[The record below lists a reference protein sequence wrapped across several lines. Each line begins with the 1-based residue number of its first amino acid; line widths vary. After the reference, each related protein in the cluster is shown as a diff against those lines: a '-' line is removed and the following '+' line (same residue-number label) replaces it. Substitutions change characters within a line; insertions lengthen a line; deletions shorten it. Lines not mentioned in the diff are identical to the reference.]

1 MRDENLKKTTKVSQI
16 PTLSILLLHYMVLQ
30 LLSLSCFFV
39 AEAFLAK
46 NIGQKV
52 VQYQNQI

>member
-16 PTLSILLLHYMVLQ
+16 PILSILLHYMVLQ

>member
-16 PTLSILLLHYMVLQ
+16 PTLSILLHYMVLQ